1 MIKKIFQENTSIILI
16 LLFAACYNSPALG
29 MDGEV
34 IEEQKKSPPVAQ
46 HNDTNKNPSLSEE
59 KKEDPTN
66 NKVKSARNYDGV
78 FKTLDWGQTLL
89 SLGSFGFSIYDCGEN
104 ARHVENLNIAT
115 KMLSSVFRIGLGM
128 LNVYETHDFQHAGSI
143 LRGSADI
150 LSILA
155 DKKIV
160 EYTAIV
166 KQKKKEEKIKDM
178 EIKIVVEANLQSKNM
193 YLTQK
198 AIVERKIGRA
208 NRLLKIKE
216 DDAIKEANEMLVEAS
231 AEGTFIENALA
242 SLDEKQ
248 KRLEKELI
256 EIRTHLALA
265 KEKRENHDKGSYFIR
280 AAGLLADEFA
290 HNKDEETANT
300 TDNITKNISAITKAM
315 ITLGKLEPVRTAK
328 YGKEIASHLSSFYQ
342 PKEKEERPLKK
353 VTEENDNKP
362 EKKLN
367 EEKENK

>member
-1 MIKKIFQENTSIILI
+1 MTRNFLKKNKMVMIIFLCIAYSN
-16 LLFAACYNSPALG
+16 FPAWSMNDELK
-29 MDGEV
+29 D
-34 IEEQKKSPPVAQ
+34 EQKKAPQIAQ
-46 HNDTNKNPSLSEE
+46 SNDTNKNNAPLEE
-59 KKEDPTN
+59 KKEEPTN

-104 ARHVENLNIAT
+104 ARHVENLNIGT
-115 KMLSSVFRIGLGM
+115 KMIASFIRIGLGM

-155 DKKIV
+155 DKKMV

-178 EIKIVVEANLQSKNM
+178 EIKIVIESNVQSKDM
-193 YLTQK
+193 YLKQK
-198 AIVERKIGRA
+198 EIVERKIGRA

-216 DDAIKEANEMLVEAS
+216 EDTIKEANEMLVEAS
-231 AEGTFIENALA
+231 AEGILIENALA
-242 SLDEKQ
+242 SLEEKQ
-248 KRLEKELI
+248 KHLEKELI
-256 EIRTHLALA
+256 EIRAHLASA

-290 HNKDEETANT
+290 HSKDDETANT
-300 TDNITKNISAITKAM
+300 TDSITKNIAAITKAM

-328 YGKEIASHLSSFYQ
+328 YGKEIGSHLASFYQ
-342 PKEKEERPLKK
+342 PKEKEEQPVKKENEENEKKPVKK
-353 VTEENDNKP
+353 VTEEK
-362 EKKLN
+362 
-367 EEKENK
+367 